1 MDFASTQFKIVAAI
15 RAASAVVS
23 LVLSLIAIVIN
34 VVSQKYVFQL
44 HRMVLYFSISG
55 VLTGITKA
63 LNRVDYFVENSDTK
77 NFCIAS
83 GFMDEY
89 GSWTGLLSGFAIG
102 CTLFSDVLG
111 RENSSKCIDRFWI
124 LLIFVFPLSFNW
136 IPFIHLTYGQSAD
149 WAWCTMRLILEDCMQ
164 HLYIIPD
171 LQ

>member
-1 MDFASTQFKIVAAI
+1 MWSNESNRSCMDFASTEFKIVAAI

-83 GFMDEY
+83 GFMDQY
-89 GSWTGLLSGFAIG
+89 ASWTSLLSGFAIG
-102 CTLFSDVLG
+102 CTLFAEILG
-111 RENSSKCIDRFWI
+111 RENSSKCVNRFWL
-124 LLIFVFPLSFNW
+124 LLILSF
-136 IPFIHLTYGQSAD
+136 
-149 WAWCTMRLILEDCMQ
+149 
-164 HLYIIPD
+164 LYLSTGFRSSI
-171 LQ
+171 